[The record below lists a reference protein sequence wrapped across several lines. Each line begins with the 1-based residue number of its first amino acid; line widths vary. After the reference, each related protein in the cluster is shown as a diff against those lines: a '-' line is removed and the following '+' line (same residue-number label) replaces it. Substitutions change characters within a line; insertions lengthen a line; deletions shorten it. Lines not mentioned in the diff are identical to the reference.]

1 MGCCPKPVILPENLA
16 FLEEFPA
23 WHKFGTADYT
33 QMEARKLDAFVAIE
47 AEIAKQTLRQRN

>member
-33 QMEARKLDAFVAIE
+33 QM
-47 AEIAKQTLRQRN
+47 